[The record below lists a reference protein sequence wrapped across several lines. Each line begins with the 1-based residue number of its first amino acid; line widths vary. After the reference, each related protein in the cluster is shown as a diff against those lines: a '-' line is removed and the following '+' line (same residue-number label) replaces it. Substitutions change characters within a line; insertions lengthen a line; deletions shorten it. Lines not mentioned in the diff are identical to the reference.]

1 MKCLVTGAGG
11 FLGSHLVEFLVAEG
25 HEVTGLGR
33 ARTGAL
39 SDAGGG
45 FAFTQADLLDRGAVG
60 AVLDATRPQA
70 VFHLAAQS
78 YPNVSWKE
86 TARTFEVNVLGTI
99 GLFDA
104 ILERKLAPAIV
115 VAGSSSE
122 YAPSRDGRPIAEDG
136 EMAPSSPYGVSK
148 LAQDH
153 LCRLYHAYHGLN
165 VIRCRPFFLIG
176 PRKEGDAA
184 SDFARGVVAIE
195 RGLRDDLPV
204 GNLDVVRDL
213 LDARDGVEAL
223 WLLARRGRP
232 GEVYNIC
239 SGTGYSLRE
248 VLEVYR
254 GLARADVRER
264 VDAGRIRPIDEMVK
278 IGDPARL
285 MALGWSLKRPIAR
298 TLGDILEYWRDR
310 EGSGSGRGTRQIVGE
325 TCSAAGQAD
334 RRTEP

>member
-1 MKCLVTGAGG
+1 MRCLVTGAGG
-11 FLGSHLVEFLVAEG
+11 FIGSHLVEFLVAEG

-33 ARTGAL
+33 ARTAAL
-39 SDAGGG
+39 ADAGTG
-45 FAFTQADLLDRGAVG
+45 FTYAAADLLDRGAVG
-60 AVLDATRPQA
+60 DLLDATRPEV

-78 YPNVSWKE
+78 YPGVSWKE
-86 TARTFEVNVLGTI
+86 PGRTFEVNVLGTI

-104 ILERKLAPAIV
+104 ILERKLSPAIV

-122 YAPSRDGRPIAEDG
+122 YAPGRDDRRIAEDD
-136 EMAPSSPYGVSK
+136 ELVPSSPYAVSK

-153 LCRLYHAYHGLN
+153 LGRLYHAYHGLN

-184 SDFARGVVAIE
+184 SDFARGIVAIE
-195 RGLRDDLPV
+195 SGQRADLPV

-232 GEVYNIC
+232 GDVFNIC

-254 GLARADVRER
+254 GLARAEVAAR
-264 VDAGRIRPIDEMVK
+264 VDPGRIRPIDEMVK
-278 IGDPARL
+278 VGDPSRL
-285 MALGWSLKRPIAR
+285 LALGWSAKRSIRR

-310 EGSGSGRGTRQIVGE
+310 EGPDAVEGRGRA
-325 TCSAAGQAD
+325 SRLAS
-334 RRTEP
+334 